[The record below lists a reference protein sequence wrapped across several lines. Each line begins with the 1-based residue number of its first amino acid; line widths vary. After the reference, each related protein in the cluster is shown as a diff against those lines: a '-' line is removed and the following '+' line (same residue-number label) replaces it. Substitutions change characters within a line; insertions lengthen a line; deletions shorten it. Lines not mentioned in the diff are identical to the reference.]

1 MYKGRFKCEMKLSTG
16 EAMSDFHK
24 VAEHLSQHAKK
35 CKDDTADAFGR
46 SALNRYYYATY
57 ISVREFL
64 GTMDKSWEGQSHGTI
79 PPLLEGEL
87 LKRIR
92 TAAASQERLGLITTP
107 KSKGYI
113 SSASNAASSIAS
125 ILKSA
130 YSIRVISDYK
140 PNIKLTFNNGGFSC
154 GGHTDSEARSWK
166 SKVDAQKGILLNI
179 SRELGIVS

>member
-1 MYKGRFKCEMKLSTG
+1 
-16 EAMSDFHK
+16 MSDFHQ
-24 VAEHLSQHAKK
+24 VAEYLSQHAKR

-46 SALNRYYYATY
+46 SALNRYYYAAY

-64 GTMDKSWEGQSHGTI
+64 GQMDKSWEGQSHGTI

-87 LKRIR
+87 LKRIK
-92 TAAASQERLGLITTP
+92 AAAANQQRLGFITIP
-107 KSKGYI
+107 QSKSYI

-125 ILKSA
+125 TLKSA

-140 PNIKLTFNNGGFSC
+140 PNIKLTFKKGSFSC
-154 GGHTDSEARSWK
+154 GEHTDSEARGWK
-166 SKVDAQKGILLNI
+166 SKVDVQKGILLSI